1 MFKRL
6 FLVFTLVAL
15 LAATA
20 DAAMVHRGKRGR
32 RLLRRTLLVQKWQND
47 KLRVYRRY
55 GFPVHRIR
63 EEAFGRIREH
73 WTYYEHG
80 VEFIFDEDHNL
91 VKTNK
96 FWPEDRRARIDRY
109 PGY

>member
-6 FLVFTLVAL
+6 LLMVTLVAL
-15 LAATA
+15 LSATA
-20 DAAMVHRGKRGR
+20 DAVTVYRGKRGR
-32 RLLRRTLLVQKWQND
+32 RLARHELLVGKWHND
-47 KLRVYRRY
+47 KLRVYQDY
-55 GFPVHRIR
+55 GFPVHRLR
-63 EEAFGRIREH
+63 VEGYGRIHEH

-91 VKTNK
+91 VKTRR
-96 FWPEDRRARIDRY
+96 FWPEDRRARFNRY